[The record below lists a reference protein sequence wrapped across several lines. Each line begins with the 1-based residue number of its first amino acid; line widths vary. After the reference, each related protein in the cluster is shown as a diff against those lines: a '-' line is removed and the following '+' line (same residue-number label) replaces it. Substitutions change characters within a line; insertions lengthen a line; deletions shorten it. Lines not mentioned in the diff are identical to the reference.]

1 MCQTTSGLEGH
12 ALVQA
17 GGLKACSPWATEYI
31 AGEFSMKKI
40 WIAITGL
47 AVIAGIVLL
56 LSEGESSA
64 PAPEDQ
70 PEEVSIPNDRVGS
83 GIR

>member
-1 MCQTTSGLEGH
+1 
-12 ALVQA
+12 
-17 GGLKACSPWATEYI
+17 
-31 AGEFSMKKI
+31 MKKI

>member
-1 MCQTTSGLEGH
+1 
-12 ALVQA
+12 
-17 GGLKACSPWATEYI
+17 
-31 AGEFSMKKI
+31 MKKI

-64 PAPEDQ
+64 PAPEDHA
-70 PEEVSIPNDRVGS
+70 EEVSIPNDRVGS